1 MSSNEAV
8 VYSKLVDKL
17 SKTGNDITVNP
28 VNILPMVVQTM
39 SLTEK
44 YVKET
49 GEQKKEIVFN
59 VLNKLLENVEVN
71 DKEEVLK
78 FLTNSLSTFIDT
90 TVNVFRGN
98 YSFKYKPEF
107 CRKLKELFSCTK

>member
-1 MSSNEAV
+1 MSNKEDL
-8 VYSKLVDKL
+8 VYNKLVDKL
-17 SKTGNDITVNP
+17 SKTGNEVTVNP
-28 VNILPMVVQTM
+28 VNILPMVVQTI

-44 YVKET
+44 YVNES
-49 GEQKKEIVFN
+49 GEQKKEIVYN

-78 FLTNSLSTFIDT
+78 FLTNSLSVFIDT
-90 TVNVFRGN
+90 TVNVFKGS